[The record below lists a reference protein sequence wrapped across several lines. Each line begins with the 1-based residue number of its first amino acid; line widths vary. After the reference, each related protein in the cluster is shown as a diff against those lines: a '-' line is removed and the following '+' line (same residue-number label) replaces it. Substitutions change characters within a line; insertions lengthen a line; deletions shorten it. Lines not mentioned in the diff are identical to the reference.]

1 MRKRLIILGTGV
13 VAAVLAVGGIAGVA
27 AQTSGGDTP
36 SNPVSSFV
44 DRLASNLGIGS
55 DQLKSAIDQTRDQ
68 MVDEAVANGQ
78 ITPEQGDKLKQRSV
92 DDQLQR
98 LDKFGGESGGGP
110 ALHRFGGAVG
120 HPPFMGGLDQAA
132 DVIGIDRATLMQ
144 ELMSGKS
151 LAQVAEDH
159 GVSRDQLRQGLMDKY
174 GQWLDQLLDRTFDFS
189 GARGDKLTPSPSAT
203 PSATPTGASSS

>member
-36 SNPVSSFV
+36 SNPVSNFV
-44 DRLASNLGIGS
+44 DRLAGNLGIGS

-92 DDQLQR
+92 DDLLQR
-98 LDKFGGESGGGP
+98 FDKFGGESGGGP
-110 ALHRFGGAVG
+110 ALHRFGGVG

-189 GARGDKLTPSPSAT
+189 GARGDQLTPSS
-203 PSATPTGASSS
+203 SATPTATPAGASSS